1 MRKGEVKRMKDRDTE
16 KAQKACEDMARCGE
30 RVLGFAMAMLP
41 FSEFPKEFKFIE
53 TSDKEKNIS
62 FNFPMVRVCSVCVC
76 ERVSAGVCAIS

>member
-1 MRKGEVKRMKDRDTE
+1 MRKGEVKRMKDSDTE

-62 FNFPMVRVCSVCVC
+62 FNFPMVRVCSVCV
-76 ERVSAGVCAIS
+76 